1 MEVTVTA
8 TKLKIDTDTYVA
20 RFDGRDIVKAE
31 AYGGPQPGGSKTQN
45 SWGVRLTLTGDARE
59 AIEGGY
65 FDISFAGGNVTN
77 QPTWVNSKAGADK
90 AVADISVMI
99 RSSSGGGGGG
109 QVDSIVPGDGIDVDA
124 TDPVNPIVSVK
135 VDGVTIGFDGLG
147 QLQVPAGGGGYV
159 PVARTINTTY
169 PLLGGGNLST
179 NRTFSV
185 DKSTGGNGAADSGK
199 VLVFGAEGQIQASS
213 NLNNAVE
220 GISASGT
227 GIYGESGSGSQPAA
241 EFVNPSG
248 PIAHFHNITAQG
260 AEVLNDG
267 GINWTSGTGAQT
279 TATNLP
285 AFASGTKG
293 VVPASGGGT
302 TNFLRAD
309 GTWAAP
315 PDTTGITQL
324 TGDGTAGPGSGSQAL
339 TLATVNADVGTF
351 GSATQS
357 LTITANA
364 KGLITAVSAQTV
376 TPAVGS
382 ITGLGTGVSSALSNN
397 ADTASGFVTQTGGDA
412 RYVPLSV
419 IWTSYSPGSPPS
431 NNTTTAADIDS
442 TANIAI
448 PSTGLW
454 EIVYSGNY
462 TSAATTT
469 GAGFGLRAS
478 GLTSNFVAVET
489 MVDCS
494 LNDRGTFQFFTLGN
508 ILASATSR
516 SIYAGGN
523 HFVIIAKINV
533 TGTGT
538 IIPTFVSE
546 VAGSAI
552 TVNSLKGYA
561 KLI

>member
-159 PVARTINTTY
+159 PVGRQVNTTA
-169 PLLGGGNLST
+169 PLAGGGDLSA
-179 NRTFSV
+179 NRTLSIPQANG
-185 DKSTGGNGAADSGK
+185 STDGFLDSADWTT
-199 VLVFGAEGQIQASS
+199 F
-213 NLNNAVE
+213 NNK
-220 GISASGT
+220 
-227 GIYGESGSGSQPAA
+227 QPAG
-241 EFVNPSG
+241 NY
-248 PIAHFHNITAQG
+248 ITA
-260 AEVLNDG
+260 
-267 GINWTSGTGAQT
+267 
-279 TATNLP
+279 
-285 AFASGTKG
+285 
-293 VVPASGGGT
+293 
-302 TNFLRAD
+302 
-309 GTWAAP
+309 
-315 PDTTGITQL
+315 L
-324 TGDGTAGPGSGSQAL
+324 TGDGTASGPGSAAL
-339 TLATVNADVGTF
+339 TLATVNSNVGSF

-364 KGLITAVSAQTV
+364 KGLVTAVSAQTV

-382 ITGLGTGVSSALSNN
+382 ITGLGTGVSTALSNN

-412 RYVPLSV
+412 RYLLASNEIITVLGSTQTTTSATLVDCTGLLLPVDANSNYQVEGFILFQSAVTTNGIWLSV
-419 IWTSYSPGSPPS
+419 NGPTIGSGVVAINFNIPS
-431 NNTTTAADIDS
+431 SATANQGRNIIAYDGGSATTDVPAANTTYFALMNGIY
-442 TANIAI
+442 I
-448 PSTGLW
+448 
-454 EIVYSGNY
+454 
-462 TSAATTT
+462 T
-469 GAGFGLRAS
+469 GATAGNLQFRFASEGAGTTVRIMQGSSIRLRK
-478 GLTSNFVAVET
+478 VA
-489 MVDCS
+489 
-494 LNDRGTFQFFTLGN
+494 
-508 ILASATSR
+508 
-516 SIYAGGN
+516 
-523 HFVIIAKINV
+523 
-533 TGTGT
+533 
-538 IIPTFVSE
+538 
-546 VAGSAI
+546 
-552 TVNSLKGYA
+552 
-561 KLI
+561 

>member
-8 TKLKIDTDTYVA
+8 TKLKIDTDTYVI

-59 AIEGGY
+59 VVEGGY

-77 QPTWVNSKAGADK
+77 QPTWVNSKAGADQ

-227 GIYGESGSGSQPAA
+227 GVYGESGSGSQPAA

-279 TATNLP
+279 TANNLP

-339 TLATVNADVGTF
+339 TLATVNSNVGSF

-412 RYVPLSV
+412 RYLLASNEIITVL
-419 IWTSYSPGSPPS
+419 GSTQ
-431 NNTTTAADIDS
+431 TTTSATLVDC
-442 TANIAI
+442 
-448 PSTGLW
+448 TGLL
-454 EIVYSGNY
+454 
-462 TSAATTT
+462 
-469 GAGFGLRAS
+469 GAVDANSTYQVEGFIL
-478 GLTSNFVAVET
+478 
-489 MVDCS
+489 
-494 LNDRGTFQFFTLGN
+494 FQS
-508 ILASATSR
+508 ASATNGIWMSVNGPTIG
-516 SIYAGGN
+516 SGVVAINFSTPTTATGN
-523 HFVIIAKINV
+523 QARNIIAYD
-533 TGTGT
+533 G
-538 IIPTFVSE
+538 
-546 VAGSAI
+546 GSATTDAPAVNTTYFALMNGIYI
-552 TVNSLKGYA
+552 TGATAGNLQFRFASEGAGTTVRIMLGSSIRLRKVA
-561 KLI
+561 

>member
-8 TKLKIDTDTYVA
+8 TKLKIDTDTYVI

-45 SWGVRLTLTGDARE
+45 SWGVRLTLTGDARD

-65 FDISFAGGNVTN
+65 FYISFAGGNVTN
-77 QPTWVNSKAGADK
+77 QPTWVNSKAGADQ

-124 TDPVNPIVSVK
+124 TDPVNPVVSVK

-159 PVARTINTTY
+159 PVARTINTTF
-169 PLLGGGNLST
+169 PLQGGGNLSA
-179 NRTFSV
+179 NRTFSIST
-185 DKSTGGNGAADSGK
+185 STGGNGAADSGK

-220 GISASGT
+220 GISSGGT
-227 GIYGESGSGSQPAA
+227 GVYGESGSGSQPAA

-279 TATNLP
+279 TANNLP

-339 TLATVNADVGTF
+339 TLATVNSNVGSF

-364 KGLITAVSAQTV
+364 KGLVTAVSAQTV

-412 RYVPLSV
+412 RYLLAANEIITVL
-419 IWTSYSPGSPPS
+419 GSTQ
-431 NNTTTAADIDS
+431 TTT
-442 TANIAI
+442 
-448 PSTGLW
+448 
-454 EIVYSGNY
+454 
-462 TSAATTT
+462 SATLVDCTD
-469 GAGFGLRAS
+469 L
-478 GLTSNFVAVET
+478 LVAVDANSNYQVEGFI
-489 MVDCS
+489 
-494 LNDRGTFQFFTLGN
+494 LFQS
-508 ILASATSR
+508 ASATNGVWFSVNGPAIGSGLVAINFNVPSSATANQGR
-516 SIYAGGN
+516 N
-523 HFVIIAKINV
+523 IIAYD
-533 TGTGT
+533 G
-538 IIPTFVSE
+538 
-546 VAGSAI
+546 GSATTDVPAINTTYFALMNGVYI
-552 TVNSLKGYA
+552 TGATAGDLQMRFASEGAGTTVRIMSGSSIRLRKVA
-561 KLI
+561 